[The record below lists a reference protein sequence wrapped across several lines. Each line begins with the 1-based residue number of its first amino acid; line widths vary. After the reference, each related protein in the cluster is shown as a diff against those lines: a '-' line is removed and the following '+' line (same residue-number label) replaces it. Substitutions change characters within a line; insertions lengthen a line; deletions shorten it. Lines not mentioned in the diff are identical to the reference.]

1 MAAEGTDASRRPAAE
16 DLARGWDCASS
27 LAMPSSMPA
36 RAAPWIRTPAKIT
49 TEARPVQELMA
60 FADAVLRLL
69 ATGVPTRDSM
79 AQAPARI
86 APTTEPIH
94 AWPSIA

>member
-1 MAAEGTDASRRPAAE
+1 
-16 DLARGWDCASS
+16 
-27 LAMPSSMPA
+27 
-36 RAAPWIRTPAKIT
+36 
-49 TEARPVQELMA
+49 MA

-79 AQAPARI
+79 AQAPARM

-94 AWPSIA
+94 AWPSIAWSSVRSTQRIGAGLSSSLDTGVDDRTYPVHGDGVAQRCPAISSSQYSELER